1 MYKVKQ
7 QKSCIYY
14 FPRYDQKGFIRYN
27 WLLSQVA
34 VCLALASVAAS
45 LPQGAYKEVKEI
57 PKPYAYQY
65 AVADDYSKA
74 NYQKTES
81 QDSNVSQPFS
91 S

>member
-7 QKSCIYY
+7 KRVLS
-14 FPRYDQKGFIRYN
+14 KL
-27 WLLSQVA
+27 WLKWFDTCWKLLYQVA

-81 QDSNVSQPFS
+81 QDSNVSKPLPS
-91 S
+91 YML

>member
-1 MYKVKQ
+1 M
-7 QKSCIYY
+7 
-14 FPRYDQKGFIRYN
+14 
-27 WLLSQVA
+27 
-34 VCLALASVAAS
+34 AAS

-81 QDSNVSQPFS
+81 QDSNVSKPLPS
-91 S
+91 YML